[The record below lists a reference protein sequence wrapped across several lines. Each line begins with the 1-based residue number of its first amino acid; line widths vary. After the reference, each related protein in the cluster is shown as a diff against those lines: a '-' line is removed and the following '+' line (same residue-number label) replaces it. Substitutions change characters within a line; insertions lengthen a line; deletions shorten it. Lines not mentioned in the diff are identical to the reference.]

1 MAEVGEQD
9 GERNIQVVTVVYRE
23 VLLEVLDPNDVLTY
37 MSQMFT
43 GPEKANIEALQQRC
57 FDYGTPRL
65 DLVQEFL
72 DMLEKVEDK
81 RGIFQAFMEALNRSD
96 NEYLRHHLEGT
107 SNLNSKRRDNYQYL
121 MKIYLE
127 KLKDMSTMDVMKH
140 LEGSCLNSN
149 DIERIR
155 RKNENY
161 GPIAACTEL
170 MLRLQ
175 RKDED
180 FFDRLVKGLDE
191 SGSKDLAHELRH
203 MKNFALGIED
213 ADSDQA
219 DEEIPMETNETEEM
233 GDQETMDVNTA
244 VNEGPQELILRPY
257 QEKVAAQSL
266 RGENSLCSLVVLPTG
281 KGKTEVAIAVIQRLF
296 LHSSDSEL
304 GASSSHGNKKTVFVV
319 NKVPLVTQQKE
330 RCLKYLRGKC
340 RVAGVSGEEIA
351 GAPLDTVI
359 NSNDIIVLTAQI
371 LVNALKDSTS
381 RVSLSRIDLLVLDE
395 CHHCQKSNPY
405 NVLMALYRDL
415 KLNQPTAQRPQ
426 ILGLT
431 ASPGVGNAKN
441 LKEAEEH
448 IIKLCANLDATIPQE
463 TNEVTFDDQD
473 EGPHEIQRIVQGR
486 SDRDPFFR
494 RISGIM
500 ADIEN
505 RIAESETGSRLLT
518 EDSTS
523 STARPKR
530 GKQHYEN
537 WVVAFRRQ
545 ITLQV
550 NNSEERLKLLTC
562 VEYLREYNNCLFINR
577 DVRTTDAIDYM
588 EKFVA
593 SPEREIATGITD
605 VILAKQF
612 RDVLPDLRQSSE
624 LDLSSNP
631 VLAELGKRLKHEYRV
646 EPESLTIIFTK
657 TRQSAIA
664 LVKWLNEEPFLQ
676 QFKADLLIGSGDQ
689 GMTSNAQTQL
699 LRMFSEGE
707 KKIIVCTSVAEEGLD
722 IQKCNVVVRYNYVTS
737 DVGHVQTRGRSRAF
751 NGKSYLV
758 VNAELQLEYRELRNI
773 MRVEMMKDSVQTL
786 SKMDRKLL
794 ARRIREEQ
802 RKDQKERSVK
812 KKSLEEKTARRV
824 EMSVMFYCESCL
836 TLACTSDDIRTFRNT
851 HHVVFNNRFLQY
863 IQRKDC
869 EKVKIFDE
877 MEHRQK
883 IFCGKCQKKLGTMVV
898 YGGHELPLIAVE
910 NFTLKDQQ
918 GRQLPHIDQWS
929 KVPFMIRE
937 LDLSDL
943 GEQVNNL
950 SAPNDDD
957 AGNQSDDDNQLT
969 YFNIREDEDD

>member
-1 MAEVGEQD
+1 MAEGGEQD
-9 GERNIQVVTVVYRE
+9 GERNIKVVTVVYRP
-23 VLLEVLDPNDVLTY
+23 VLLEVLEPDDVLPY

-43 GPEKANIEALQQRC
+43 GPEKVDIEALQQRC
-57 FDYGTPRL
+57 LNGNTSRQ
-65 DLVQEFL
+65 DLVKEFL
-72 DMLEKVEDK
+72 KMLEKVGDK
-81 RGIFQAFMEALNRSD
+81 RGIFQAFMEALDKSD

-107 SNLNSKRRDNYQYL
+107 SNLTSKRRENYQYL

-161 GPIAACTEL
+161 GPTAACTEL

-175 RKDED
+175 RKGED

-191 SGSKDLAHELRH
+191 SGSKDLAHELRQL
-203 MKNFALGIED
+203 KNFALGIED
-213 ADSDQA
+213 ADPDQT
-219 DEEIPMETNETEEM
+219 DEEIPMETTETEEVV
-233 GDQETMDVNTA
+233 DEKTMDVDTA

-266 RGENSLCSLVVLPTG
+266 RGENSMVVLPTG

-304 GASSSHGNKKTVFVV
+304 GASSSHGNKKIVFVV
-319 NKVPLVTQQKE
+319 NKVPLVIQQKE

-359 NSNDIIVLTAQI
+359 DSNDIIVLTAQV

-381 RVSLSRIDLLVLDE
+381 GVSLSRIDLLVLDE
-395 CHHCQKSNPY
+395 CHHCQKSDPY

-415 KLNQPTAQRPQ
+415 KLNRPTAQRPQ

-448 IIKLCANLDATIPQE
+448 IIKLCANLDATIPRE
-463 TNEVTFDDQD
+463 TNDVTFDDQD
-473 EGPHEIQRIVQGR
+473 DGPRQIQRIVPGR
-486 SDRDPFFR
+486 SGRDPFFR
-494 RISGIM
+494 KISGIM
-500 ADIEN
+500 ADIEE
-505 RIAESETGSRLLT
+505 RIAESREGSRLLT
-518 EDSTS
+518 ADSTS
-523 STARPKR
+523 TTARSKR
-530 GKQHYEN
+530 GQQHYEN
-537 WVVAFRRQ
+537 WVVDFTKQ
-545 ITLQV
+545 IRLRV
-550 NNSEERLKLLTC
+550 NDGEECQKLLTY
-562 VEYLREYNNCLFINR
+562 VEFLRKYNNCLFINR

-588 EKFVA
+588 EEFLA
-593 SPEREIATGITD
+593 TSEREIASGLTD

-612 RDVLPDLRQSSE
+612 RDVLPELRQSSE
-624 LDLSSNP
+624 LHLSSNP
-631 VLAELGKRLKHEYRV
+631 VLAELGRKLRHEYRV

-676 QFKADLLIGSGDQ
+676 KFKAGFLIGSGDQ
-689 GMTSNAQTQL
+689 GMTSNAQAEL
-699 LRMFSEGE
+699 LKMFREGE
-707 KKIIVCTSVAEEGLD
+707 KKIVVSTSVAEEGLD

-737 DVGHVQTRGRSRAF
+737 DVGHVQTKGRSRAF

-758 VNAELQLEYRELRNI
+758 VNADLQLEYRELQNI
-773 MRVEMMKDSVQTL
+773 MRVEMMKDSVQNLAKT
-786 SKMDRKLL
+786 DRKMLV
-794 ARRIREEQ
+794 RRIQEEQ
-802 RKDQKERSVK
+802 REDQKERLMK
-812 KKSLEEKTARRV
+812 KRSLEAKTARRV
-824 EMSVMFYCESCL
+824 DMSIKFKCIKCL
-836 TLACTSDDIRTFRNT
+836 TVPCISDDIRSFRNT
-851 HHVVFNNRFLQY
+851 HHVVCNDQFLQY
-863 IQRKDC
+863 IQLKDC
-869 EKVKIFDE
+869 EKVKVFDE
-877 MEHRQK
+877 IEHRQE
-883 IFCGKCQKKLGTMVV
+883 IFCRKCQKKWGTMVV
-898 YGGHELPLIAVE
+898 YRGHELPLIAVK
-910 NFTLKDQQ
+910 NFTLINQQ
-918 GRQLPHIDQWS
+918 GRKMLFKKW
-929 KVPFMIRE
+929 KEVPFTIRE

-943 GEQVNNL
+943 EEQVNNL

>member
-57 FDYGTPRL
+57 LDNGTPRL
-65 DLVQEFL
+65 DLVQKFL

-81 RGIFQAFMEALNRSD
+81 RGIFQAFMEALDKSA
-96 NEYLRHHLEGT
+96 Y
-107 SNLNSKRRDNYQYL
+107 
-121 MKIYLE
+121 MKVIL
-127 KLKDMSTMDVMKH
+127 
-140 LEGSCLNSN
+140 
-149 DIERIR
+149 
-155 RKNENY
+155 NENY
-161 GPIAACTEL
+161 GSIAACTEL

-191 SGSKDLAHELRH
+191 SGSKDLARELRH

-213 ADSDQA
+213 ADPDQA
-219 DEEIPMETNETEEM
+219 DEEIPMETAETEEV
-233 GDQETMDVNTA
+233 GDQETVDMDTA
-244 VNEGPQELILRPY
+244 VHEGPQELILRPY
-257 QEKVAAQSL
+257 QEKAAAQSL
-266 RGENSLCSLVVLPTG
+266 RGENSLVVLPTG

-304 GASSSHGNKKTVFVV
+304 GASSSHGNKKIVFVV

-550 NNSEERLKLLTC
+550 NNSEERQKLLTC

-612 RDVLPDLRQSSE
+612 RDALPELRQSSE
-624 LDLSSNP
+624 LNLSRNP
-631 VLAELGKRLKHEYRV
+631 VLGELGRRLKHEYRV

-664 LVKWLNEEPFLQ
+664 LVKWLNDEPFLK

-707 KKIIVCTSVAEEGLD
+707 KKIIVCTSVAEERLD

-737 DVGHVQTRGRSRAF
+737 DVRHVQTRGRSRAF

-773 MRVEMMKDSVQTL
+773 MRVEMMKDSVQNL
-786 SKMDRKLL
+786 AKMDRKLL

-824 EMSVMFYCESCL
+824 EMSVMFHCESCL

-883 IFCGKCQKKLGTMVV
+883 IFCGKCQKKLGTVVV
-898 YGGHELPLIAVE
+898 YRGHELPLIAVE

-918 GRQLPHIDQWS
+918 GRQLPHITQWS

-937 LDLSDL
+937 LDPSDL